1 MDLAPFALVLEE
13 TLLHTTEAPAYPQIL
28 DYKDG
33 SKNSFMMKPIVST

>member
-1 MDLAPFALVLEE
+1 MALAPFALVLGE
-13 TLLHTTEAPAYPQIL
+13 TVTYYRSTSLPQIL